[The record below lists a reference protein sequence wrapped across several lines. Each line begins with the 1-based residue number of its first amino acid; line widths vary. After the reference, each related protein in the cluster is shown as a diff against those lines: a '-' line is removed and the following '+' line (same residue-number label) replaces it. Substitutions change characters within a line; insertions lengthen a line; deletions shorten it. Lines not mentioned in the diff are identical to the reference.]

1 MKIHFLPTG
10 TLRVKHAFLHP
21 RAGFRRRLDLLT
33 PGPWSEPLPIGAWL
47 IEHDGERVL
56 IDAGETASPKDA
68 PFAQHTVSPED
79 ELPSALK
86 AVGLSPGDVTTA
98 VVTHLHPDH
107 YRGTVHLKTPVLVN
121 EAEWA
126 DATSLRGRMI
136 QRLSGAPLPDT
147 VDFKLVDLSDGP
159 FGAFHASRAL
169 TPDGRVVLV
178 STPGHTHGHTSVIAI
193 DDDGRH
199 ILLAG
204 DATDTLEQLHGRR
217 ADAITN
223 APEVQVQTIDRILAH
238 AAEHPS
244 VYLPTHDPD
253 SVARLNAGTTIS
265 P

>member
-56 IDAGETASPKDA
+56 IDAAETASPKDA

-169 TPDGRVVLV
+169 TTDGRVVLV

-204 DATDTLEQLHGRR
+204 DSTDTLEQLHGRR

-238 AAEHPS
+238 AAEHPT